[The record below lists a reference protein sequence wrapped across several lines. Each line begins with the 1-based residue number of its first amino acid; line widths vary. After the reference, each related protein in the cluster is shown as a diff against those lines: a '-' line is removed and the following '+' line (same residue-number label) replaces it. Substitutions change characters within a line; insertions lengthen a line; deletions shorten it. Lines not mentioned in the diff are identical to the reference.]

1 MEFPIPSL
9 YLLSVLT
16 RERFL
21 WENAA
26 YDGWYAI
33 VLLDGSF
40 SVKMN
45 GKCDIAETGDVVF
58 FPPGV
63 PFHREILSPIRFLYI
78 YFCWMCGD
86 ETYDWETQASGE
98 IPCGKLSYSYSAR
111 RDDDIQFLLYS
122 ADRKDPDTLR
132 RAQHYFCDLWYETCR
147 LRFLE
152 ESLSPDRVT
161 DTEIRKAMHYITKH
175 YGEQLQVGAI
185 AAACNMTHAHFTNR
199 FIHAAGMTPIAYIR
213 QIRLGNACLMISQT
227 EMSIGQ
233 IAERC
238 GYENPFYFSRCFSAV
253 YGMPPSVWREKN
265 RA

>member
-1 MEFPIPSL
+1 MWYSFHLGCHFI
-9 YLLSVLT
+9 
-16 RERFL
+16 ERSCRRFGFFTSTSAGCAEMRRMTGRRKRL
-21 WENAA
+21 VRSPAVSCPTVTPR
-26 YDGWYAI
+26 GVMTI
-33 VLLDGSF
+33 F
-40 SVKMN
+40 S
-45 GKCDIAETGDVVF
+45 
-58 FPPGV
+58 
-63 PFHREILSPIRFLYI
+63 
-78 YFCWMCGD
+78 
-86 ETYDWETQASGE
+86 
-98 IPCGKLSYSYSAR
+98 
-111 RDDDIQFLLYS
+111 FLLHS
-122 ADRKDPDTLR
+122 ADRKDLDTLR

-175 YGEQLQVGAI
+175 YGERLQVGAI